1 VDPRDHEFILGC
13 SNESLP
19 SLNVVVQKACAEGLS
34 LSEITKINADWMAEA
49 NLMTYSDLVIQN
61 LQKAGQKDKLA
72 KWNARGKGLS
82 IFQMR
87 SLALSL
93 GISPFWCWEKPR
105 TAEGY
110 YRIKGGLDYC
120 IARGIA
126 FSPYCDLLWMETKKP
141 GIVLARRFARAVRK
155 AYPKQMF
162 AYNLSPSF
170 NWDASGM
177 TDPEIGD
184 FQDKLGEEGFVWQ
197 FITLAGFHGN
207 ALQVTE
213 FSRAFAKDK
222 MLAYVTMIQ
231 RQERDREVE
240 TLTHQ
245 KWSGGEYM
253 DATLKVVT
261 GGLASTSAM
270 GGENTE
276 SQFAHAKL

>member
-1 VDPRDHEFILGC
+1 
-13 SNESLP
+13 
-19 SLNVVVQKACAEGLS
+19 
-34 LSEITKINADWMAEA
+34 
-49 NLMTYSDLVIQN
+49 
-61 LQKAGQKDKLA
+61 
-72 KWNARGKGLS
+72 
-82 IFQMR
+82 
-87 SLALSL
+87 
-93 GISPFWCWEKPR
+93 
-105 TAEGY
+105 
-110 YRIKGGLDYC
+110 
-120 IARGIA
+120 
-126 FSPYCDLLWMETKKP
+126 
-141 GIVLARRFARAVRK
+141 
-155 AYPKQMF
+155 
-162 AYNLSPSF
+162 
-170 NWDASGM
+170 M

-184 FQDKLGEEGFVWQ
+184 FQNKLGEEGFVWQ